1 MWIRIHLGPWI
12 RIRVPNPDQD
22 FKRYFE
28 INLVIDLDPDWI
40 RIRINQILWI
50 GIRIRSIRTHITD
63 IICPERMFVPENP
76 YSNELEDLFD
86 SSQLDRLAMFD
97 LNPGQTLQVRIIIA

>member
-28 INLVIDLDPDWI
+28 INLVIDLDPDWT
-40 RIRINQILWI
+40 RIRINQTLWI
-50 GIRIRSIRTHITD
+50 RIQSIRTHITD

-97 LNPGQTLQVRIIIA
+97 LNPGQTLQVRMIRA